1 MRNTEMQDMGQYSAI
16 AEPAA
21 AAAAATQDTEPQPD
35 DAEPAL
41 DADRGAPKRSTRT
54 MLLIMAWDIGAPT
67 GLYYG
72 LRSAGVSVFTSLLAG
87 AILPALSTAVQ
98 WLRNRHL
105 DGLGTFGAAMMLM
118 SLAASLISGSD
129 RFLLARDGWVTG
141 VGGLWFA
148 ATARARR
155 PLVYQSARPLLEGRF
170 RSDGT
175 SWEVL
180 WAREPRFRRIWRVAT
195 VMWGAMML
203 IDAAARITMAYT
215 LPVDSVPALS
225 SLLWPVTIVVLQL
238 VTGAY
243 YEIAGLW
250 ELTSGKPRRRGGR
263 PARVG

>member
-1 MRNTEMQDMGQYSAI
+1 MQNTEMRGMGQHSAI
-16 AEPAA
+16 SGPAAQDAEPR
-21 AAAAATQDTEPQPD
+21 PD
-35 DAEPAL
+35 DADPAL
-41 DADRGAPKRSTRT
+41 EAGRSASKRSART

-72 LRSAGVSVFTSLLAG
+72 LRSAGASVFTALLAG
-87 AILPALSTAVQ
+87 AILPALTTAVQ

-118 SLAASLISGSD
+118 SLVASLISGSD

-141 VGGLWFA
+141 VAGIWFA

-180 WAREPRFRRIWRVAT
+180 WAREPRFRHIWRVAT

-203 IDAAARITMAYT
+203 IDAAARIAMAYT

-250 ELTSGKPRRRGGR
+250 ELTSGKPRRRRGR